1 MSVITSYATLQTAI
15 SDYLEREDLATFIP
29 NFIQNCEG
37 KLYRDVKLRDME
49 TALNATVAS
58 GVIAVPTR
66 YLELKYAY
74 VDQSPVRTLKVVSVQ
89 DIYEQYPVRDS
100 ATPIVMAREG
110 SNFIFGPVPAD
121 NVVIKGLYYQYYAPL
136 RTTDPNWYIT
146 NAPQVLLYGSLI
158 EAEPFLRNDERIQLW
173 RSYYD
178 EAVGLLKREALF
190 ETRSG
195 GPLSAR
201 AG

>member
-1 MSVITSYATLQTAI
+1 MAVITSYATLQTAV

-49 TALNATVAS
+49 TALSETVSS
-58 GVIAVPTR
+58 GVISVPTR

-74 VDQSPVRTLKVVSVQ
+74 VDQSPVRPLQIVPVQ
-89 DIYEQYPVRDS
+89 DVYEQYPVRS
-100 ATPIVMAREG
+100 SGPPVVIAREG

-121 NVVIKGLYYQYYAPL
+121 GVTIKGLYYKYYEPV

-146 NAPQVLLYGSLI
+146 NAPHVLLYGSLI

-173 RSYYD
+173 RSLYD
-178 EAVGLLKREALF
+178 EGVGLLKRESL
-190 ETRSG
+190 EERRSG
-195 GPLSAR
+195 GYLAAR
-201 AG
+201 VG